1 MQAQIT
7 PAIVEQ
13 QTVQSDAAERAT
25 PIPEAGE
32 LNLLQLSLVG
42 GGTGGLALI

>member
-1 MQAQIT
+1 MQTQVT
-7 PAIVEQ
+7 PTIVEE
-13 QTVQSDAAERAT
+13 QTVKSEAERVA
-25 PIPEAGE
+25 PASEAGE